1 MSALRAKI
9 PWALE
14 KRGVI
19 AHENGSGPLAV
30 MVSNLSLPRKAETHT
45 TIPVSIHPSAEGITG
60 SPFSSRGALMSVAHN
75 KVAIVMKSAWFAKFT
90 PAHVLRKTRKS
101 DE

>member
-1 MSALRAKI
+1 MSALRSKI

-19 AHENGSGPLAV
+19 AHENGSGPLIVAI
-30 MVSNLSLPRKAETHT
+30 SNLSVSRKIETHT
-45 TIPVSIHPSAEGITG
+45 TIPVSIHPSAEGMTG

-75 KVAIVMKSAWFAKFT
+75 KVVIVMKSAWFAKFT
-90 PAHVLRKTRKS
+90 PAHVLRKTSENDK
-101 DE
+101 